1 MKSYLILAGSLLAFG
16 CASTA
21 DKPMTLEYADLSV
34 SYDELKTP
42 KWQQLERFPAR
53 YPKKAVIQATEGCA
67 TIEYVIT
74 PHNEIKDIQVVVST
88 HPVFADAAKEVIT
101 HWHWNELPQ
110 NITDKAVKTQTRFDF
125 CFDTPEQ
132 SCRTLK
138 PNYSCPSRDIIYST
152 GTRIVK
158 Y

>member
-1 MKSYLILAGSLLAFG
+1 MKNYLMLAGSLFVFG
-16 CASTA
+16 CTSTA
-21 DKPMTLEYADLSV
+21 DKPVKLEYADLTV
-34 SYDELKTP
+34 SYNELKAA

-74 PHNEIKDIQVVVST
+74 PQNEIKDIQVIAST
-88 HPVFADAAKEVIT
+88 NPVFTDAAKDVIT
-101 HWHWNELPQ
+101 KWHWNELTQ

-132 SCRTLK
+132 SCKELK
-138 PNYSCPSRDIIYST
+138 PNYSCPSNDIIYST
-152 GTRIVK
+152 GTRVVK